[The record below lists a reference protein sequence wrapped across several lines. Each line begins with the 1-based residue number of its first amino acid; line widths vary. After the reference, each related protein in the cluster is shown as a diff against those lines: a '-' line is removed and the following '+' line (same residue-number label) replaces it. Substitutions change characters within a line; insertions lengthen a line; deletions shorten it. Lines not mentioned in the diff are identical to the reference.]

1 MRRSAAFAFFVILL
15 SLLHEFLQLGML
27 GTSVLY
33 SSGDDGVAGGNGL
46 CLNSE
51 GLSIFISSNFGFFDW
66 VFKGMSLDQ
75 GQDLILASLYATI
88 ITLKT
93 ISSQCIY
100 RLPVHSLLL
109 LGPPRSTQDQP
120 LMIQKAH
127 ANKLFFLEEDSLT
140 SLRKGFTI

>member
-1 MRRSAAFAFFVILL
+1 MRRSAALAFFVILL

-66 VFKGMSLDQ
+66 VF
-75 GQDLILASLYATI
+75 
-88 ITLKT
+88 
-93 ISSQCIY
+93 
-100 RLPVHSLLL
+100 
-109 LGPPRSTQDQP
+109 
-120 LMIQKAH
+120 
-127 ANKLFFLEEDSLT
+127 
-140 SLRKGFTI
+140 

>member
-1 MRRSAAFAFFVILL
+1 
-15 SLLHEFLQLGML
+15 
-27 GTSVLY
+27 
-33 SSGDDGVAGGNGL
+33 
-46 CLNSE
+46 
-51 GLSIFISSNFGFFDW
+51 
-66 VFKGMSLDQ
+66 MSLDQ

-140 SLRKGFTI
+140 SLRKGFTMEFLLPLSNLWPIGCLRIKEMLSIIS